1 MKNHLFINHN
11 EKLVSLFSDKIEP
24 SQFLADYFSSLCR
37 KFEYYRNLL
46 KPFNSDRC
54 GLNIFN
60 NLPESD
66 KDDYRTTSQREALLL
81 SKNELFTTEYSSG
94 STSKCVLRICRQEDD
109 NAELKVT
116 EEVFRRTGMN
126 QEDVVVCLEI
136 GSFTIHD
143 FYLRAA
149 RNIGVHLNYFIHL
162 TYPYKNAIEQLSN
175 IKPTILLTIPSL
187 FAIIVDEFI
196 EMCNLSNINLK
207 AFIYM
212 GESLPSELRL
222 KIQTHLKCPIYS
234 FYGTTET
241 GGIGGSCK
249 FDPQSIH
256 YNPENILFSLKNPIK
271 LSNEKWRG
279 EAILTTFNVHS
290 QPVLKYRIGDVIE
303 LNTNLCK
310 CGETLPRLRFIE
322 RTSESFLIA
331 AEKFKYD
338 MFFNTFSSV
347 LPGLDI
353 MNIIIND
360 DLINK
365 NLTILNIVL
374 PLKYEQEKLKIL
386 KILKHDIFELDAMY
400 RYGLVDFKID
410 FKPLSQIVFKKNKKI
425 IDYRSSMK

>member
-1 MKNHLFINHN
+1 VKNHLFINHN
-11 EKLVSLFSDKIEP
+11 EKLVSLFSNRIEP
-24 SQFLADYFSSLCR
+24 SQFLADYFSSLCNR
-37 KFEYYRNLL
+37 FEYYRNLL
-46 KPFNSDRC
+46 KSFNAGKC
-54 GLNIFN
+54 GLTIFN
-60 NLPESD
+60 RLPETC
-66 KDDYRTTSQREALLL
+66 KDDYRTISQREALLF

-109 NAELKVT
+109 NSELIVT

-126 QEDVVVCLEI
+126 HDDVVVCLEI

-149 RNIGVHLNYFIHL
+149 RNIGVRLNYFIHL
-162 TYPYKNAIEQLSN
+162 TYPYNNAIDQLNN

-187 FAIIVDEFI
+187 FAIIVDQFI
-196 EMCNLSNINLK
+196 EMCNLSNIKLK

-212 GESLPSELRL
+212 GESLPSELRF
-222 KIQTHLKCPIYS
+222 KIETHLKCPIYS

-249 FDPQSIH
+249 FDSKSVH
-256 YNPENILFSLKNPIK
+256 YKPENILISLKNPFK
-271 LSNEKWRG
+271 LSNQKWYG
-279 EAILTTFNVHS
+279 EAMLTTFNVHS
-290 QPVLKYRIGDVIE
+290 QPVLKYIIGDVIE

-310 CGETLPRLRFIE
+310 CGEKLPRLRFIE

-338 MFFNTFSSV
+338 MFFSTFSSV

-360 DLINK
+360 DLNNK
-365 NLTILNIVL
+365 NLTILNMVL
-374 PLKYEQEKLKIL
+374 PLKYEHDKLKIL

-400 RYGLVDFKID
+400 RYGLVDFNID
-410 FKPLSQIVFKKNKKI
+410 FKPVSQIIFKKNKKI
-425 IDYRSSMK
+425 IDLRSSMK

>member
-24 SQFLADYFSSLCR
+24 SQFLSDYFSSLCR
-37 KFEYYRNLL
+37 TFEYYRNLL

-60 NLPESD
+60 NLPETD
-66 KDDYRTTSQREALLL
+66 KDYYRTTSQREALLL

-116 EEVFRRTGMN
+116 EEVFRRTGMD

-162 TYPYKNAIEQLSN
+162 TYPYKNAINQLSN
-175 IKPTILLTIPSL
+175 INPTILLTIPSL

-222 KIQTHLKCPIYS
+222 KIQTHLKCPIYLS
-234 FYGTTET
+234 L
-241 GGIGGSCK
+241 
-249 FDPQSIH
+249 IH
-256 YNPENILFSLKNPIK
+256 TPS
-271 LSNEKWRG
+271 
-279 EAILTTFNVHS
+279 
-290 QPVLKYRIGDVIE
+290 
-303 LNTNLCK
+303 
-310 CGETLPRLRFIE
+310 PR
-322 RTSESFLIA
+322 
-331 AEKFKYD
+331 D
-338 MFFNTFSSV
+338 
-347 LPGLDI
+347 
-353 MNIIIND
+353 
-360 DLINK
+360 
-365 NLTILNIVL
+365 
-374 PLKYEQEKLKIL
+374 
-386 KILKHDIFELDAMY
+386 
-400 RYGLVDFKID
+400 
-410 FKPLSQIVFKKNKKI
+410 
-425 IDYRSSMK
+425 